1 MKTINITLTII
12 FLSFSS
18 LVFGQVQDPN
28 APTYD
33 YTYTDS
39 TATNDNE
46 DNSKDSNEN
55 ASENSSKPYQRIVLH
70 LDSNTNLISY
80 NGVVEQEE
88 SSSDSLFIRAK
99 KFGEKLFGKEK
110 NIFELQK
117 YGQKLVMNGSINA
130 YAYGNKYNKKS
141 IGKYEFRMIVYIKEG
156 RYKYTITNLV
166 HQGLT
171 PNTGK
176 PVRNYF
182 EFYAN
187 STTNIKGYD
196 TILRYADR
204 EIKSTIKN
212 FETAM
217 KEPKF
222 VDEDEW

>member
-1 MKTINITLTII
+1 LKTTSIALTII
-12 FLSFSS
+12 LLTISGFVSAQNQE
-18 LVFGQVQDPN
+18 GT

-39 TATNDNE
+39 TGT
-46 DNSKDSNEN
+46 NEN
-55 ASENSSKPYQRIVLH
+55 ASENDSTENTAENAAIPYKRIVLNI
-70 LDSNTNLISY
+70 DSNTNLISY
-80 NGVVEQEE
+80 NGIVEQEE
-88 SSSDSLFIRAK
+88 SSSDSLYLRAK
-99 KFGEKLFGKEK
+99 KFAEKLFGKEK
-110 NIFELQK
+110 NVFEMQK
-117 YGQKLVMNGSINA
+117 YGQKLIVNGSINA
-130 YAYGNKYNKKS
+130 FSYSNKYNKKS

-156 RYKYTITNLV
+156 RYKYSITNLV
-166 HQGLT
+166 HQLPT
-171 PNTGK
+171 PSSGK

-182 EFYAN
+182 EFYLN
-187 STTNIKGYD
+187 STSNVKAYD